1 MSEKSDELNLV
12 SIAQKYSD
20 EDTARELLER
30 LRWPEGPV
38 CPHCQAREIYRLTPK
53 AESERPGRK
62 GLLKC
67 KACRKQFSV
76 TVGTVFEGSHIPL
89 GKWLMATFLLC
100 SSKKAMSAHQLHR
113 MLGVTYKSAWFM
125 AHRIRYGMTEGPM
138 ATMLKGTVEVDETW
152 VGGKEKRAF
161 DPKTRTYKTG
171 FTNKTPVVALVERG
185 GKVRTRVVADV
196 TAKSL
201 HKAIR
206 ENVDASAAINT
217 DELRA
222 YRGVGEH
229 FEGGHATVNHGAK
242 EYARG
247 DVTTNTVE
255 SFFSLLKRGV
265 YGNFHHV
272 SRKHLHR
279 YADEFAFRW
288 NRRKLKDGERTQ
300 AALAMIEGK
309 RLKYRD
315 S

>member
-1 MSEKSDELNLV
+1 MKDEHGTLNLV

-20 EDTARELLER
+20 EDAARELLES

-38 CPHCQAREIYRLTPK
+38 CPHCQAKEVYRLTPK
-53 AESERPGRK
+53 PTSKRPARK
-62 GLLKC
+62 GVLKC

-89 GKWLMATFLLC
+89 SKWLMATFLIC

-125 AHRIRYGMTEGPM
+125 AHRIRHGMAQNVFAAQLRGEV
-138 ATMLKGTVEVDETW
+138 AVDETF
-152 VGGKEKRAF
+152 VGGK
-161 DPKTRTYKTG
+161 TRG
-171 FTNKTPVVALVERG
+171 QGRHFMGNKTPGVALVEKHG
-185 GKVRTRVVADV
+185 SVRTRVVADV
-196 TAKSL
+196 TAKTL
-201 HKAIR
+201 HKAIK
-206 ENVDASAAINT
+206 EEVAASATIMT
-217 DELRA
+217 DQHPSYSGIGA
-222 YRGVGEH
+222 H
-229 FEGGHATVNHGAK
+229 FAGGHHTVDHGVR

-247 DVTTNTVE
+247 DVTTNTAE
-255 SFFSLLKRGV
+255 SFFALLKRGV

-288 NRRKLKDGERTQ
+288 NSRKLKDGERVVS
-300 AALAMIEGK
+300 ALSMIEGK

-315 S
+315 SSAA

>member
-1 MSEKSDELNLV
+1 MKDEHGTLNLV

-20 EDTARELLER
+20 EDAARELLES

-38 CPHCQAREIYRLTPK
+38 CPHCQAKEVYRLTPK
-53 AESERPGRK
+53 ADSRRPARK

-76 TVGTVFEGSHIPL
+76 TVGTIFEGSHIPL
-89 GKWLMATFLLC
+89 GKWLMATFLIC

-125 AHRIRYGMTEGPM
+125 AHRIRYGMAENVFAAQLRGEV
-138 ATMLKGTVEVDETW
+138 AVDETY
-152 VGGKEKRAF
+152 VGGKTKGKGRH
-161 DPKTRTYKTG
+161 YMG
-171 FTNKTPVVALVERG
+171 NKTPVVALVEKHG
-185 GKVRTRVVADV
+185 SVRTRVVADV
-196 TAKSL
+196 TAKTL
-201 HKAIR
+201 HKVIKEEVAKEATIM
-206 ENVDASAAINT
+206 T
-217 DELRA
+217 DEHTS
-222 YRGVGEH
+222 YGGIGEH
-229 FEGGHATVNHGAK
+229 FAGGHQTVNHGAK

-247 DVTTNTVE
+247 EVTTNTAE

-288 NRRKLKDGERTQ
+288 NSRKLKDGERVVS
-300 AALAMIEGK
+300 ALSMIEGK